1 MPNTTYQT
9 VIFIDLDGTLQ
20 LNPFE
25 TAVWPQIVGEMAQQS
40 GLSAAAII
48 EMIEDENNARQ
59 RDDNVPAIV
68 AMDLD
73 DISLTVAK
81 RLGVSISTSVTE
93 LVNTYAKSH
102 SSLLEYALESLQELA
117 APHRAIV
124 IATKGLAK
132 YQLQVMDALGIT
144 PLVTDTLTPDT
155 HNGLKKHRHFFGE
168 WPERAKLS
176 IMVGDL
182 YDDDVLYPSGHGFK
196 TLWKPRATLIP
207 DELSHLDPFTRAQ
220 DFPYTPEQTVH
231 PTGILRS
238 LRELAAAVTYMEQH
252 YP

>member
-1 MPNTTYQT
+1 MPNIMYQT
-9 VIFIDLDGTLQ
+9 VIFIDLDGTLM

-25 TAVWPQIVGEMAQQS
+25 AAVWPQVVGEMAQKS
-40 GLSAAAII
+40 GLLAADILQ
-48 EMIEDENNARQ
+48 MIEDENNARQ
-59 RDDNVPAIV
+59 RDDNVPAIM
-68 AMDLD
+68 AMDMD

-81 RLGVSISTSVTE
+81 RLGVSITINVSE
-93 LVNTYAKSH
+93 LVRTYAKSH

-155 HNGLKKHRHFFGE
+155 HNGLKKHRHYFGD
-168 WPERAKLS
+168 WPQQAKMS

-207 DELSHLDPFTRAQ
+207 DPISRLDPFTRAQ
-220 DFPYTPEQTVH
+220 DFPYTPEQTIH
-231 PTGILRS
+231 PTGILLS
-238 LRELAAAVTYMEQH
+238 LRELPAAVTHMEQH
-252 YP
+252 CL

>member
-1 MPNTTYQT
+1 MPDILYQT

-25 TAVWPQIVGEMAQQS
+25 RAIWPQVVGEMAQQS
-40 GLSAAAII
+40 GLSAADILQ
-48 EMIEDENNARQ
+48 MIEDENNARQ
-59 RDDNVPAIV
+59 RDDSVPAIM

-81 RLGVSISTSVTE
+81 RLGVSITTSVTE

-168 WPERAKLS
+168 WPQRAKLS

-207 DELSHLDPFTRAQ
+207 DSLSHLDPFTRAQ
-220 DFPYTPEQTVH
+220 DFPYTPEQIVH
-231 PTGILRS
+231 PTGILLS
-238 LRELAAAVTYMEQH
+238 LRELPAAVTHMEQH
-252 YP
+252 CL